1 MPQTFVGTL
10 GADNQTALNDT
21 GIDFLEI
28 MYGLAGDDTQA
39 GGWGGDILDGGE
51 GGETIGDTVDYTVPS
66 TQAALFGPGFQG
78 VEVRLALGWA
88 IDQYGFTDNVFNIE
102 NINGTNNPLWSDVLV
117 GNAENNIIQGLA
129 GADTIYAAGGKDQ
142 MIGGADNDTLVWVFG
157 DGRDALIDGGGGGN
171 DQIWVFTAAPNPFD
185 GLPDVFGPAQ
195 GIEVISGTS
204 GPFEILGSD
213 NPNTWDFSNILS
225 NATTIDGAGGN
236 DVIFG
241 TPGNEEI
248 QGGSGNDFL
257 QSGSLAPLAFTGNDV
272 LDGGSGND
280 ALLGLDG
287 NDRLLG
293 GSGEDALNG
302 GAGNDD
308 MAGGADTDTFTITMA
323 DVPNLPQ
330 GTPLSQRPIDKIFDF
345 EGAGGVQPGVND
357 IIYIDAQPAQATL
370 LPPFGAPTGSVTLT
384 PTTPSVAVAGYY
396 AWIVADAS
404 NPTNIIQTLEV
415 FSVNGLAP
423 IIGSDILI
431 V

>member
-1 MPQTFVGTL
+1 MPQTFVGTP
-10 GADNQTALNDT
+10 GADNLAKNSDK

-28 MYGLAGDDTQA
+28 MYGLQGDDLLA

-51 GGETIGDTVDYTVPS
+51 GGETAGDTVDYSFPS

-88 IDQYGFTDNVFNIE
+88 IDQYGFTDNVLNIE
-102 NINGTNNPLWSDVLV
+102 NITGTNNGLWSDVLV
-117 GNAENNIIQGLA
+117 GNADNNNIQGLA
-129 GADTIYAAGGKDQ
+129 GPDTIYAAGGKDT
-142 MIGGADNDTLVWVFG
+142 MSGGSEDDTLVWVFG
-157 DGRDALIDGGGGGN
+157 DGRDAVIDGGPGGN

-185 GLPDVFGPAQ
+185 GLPQTFSGAVN

-204 GPFEILGSD
+204 GPFEIRGAD
-213 NPNTWDFSNILS
+213 QVGAGETWDFSTIIS
-225 NATTIDGAGGN
+225 NATTINGAGG
-236 DVIFG
+236 DDFIVG
-241 TPGNEEI
+241 TPGNETI
-248 QGGSGNDFL
+248 QGGSGNDVL
-257 QSGSLAPLAFTGNDV
+257 QSGPVATASGNDQLDGGTGNDNLSGFDGNDQLLGGAGEDF
-272 LDGGSGND
+272 LDGGRGND
-280 ALLGLDG
+280 
-287 NDRLLG
+287 N
-293 GSGEDALNG
+293 
-302 GAGNDD
+302 
-308 MAGGADTDTFTITMA
+308 MAGGSETDTFNVAMI

-345 EGAGGVQPGVND
+345 EGGGGLQPGVND
-357 IIYIDAQPAQATL
+357 VIRVDALT
-370 LPPFGAPTGSVTLT
+370 GAGATLT